1 MASIGNIPIPP
12 GFRYRHVLMK
22 GKPLH
27 RKTDAFLT
35 RHPHMDIGKRAK
47 IFAPFDALRGF
58 DEALDIRTVPYE
70 TRRELTEDE
79 VAEIDLCLRA
89 LHRMICGTKKD
100 GGHLPS
106 VSVTYFV
113 PCSGGD
119 SDTRAYRGQYHTLTG
134 VCRSV
139 DAEITRTVRV
149 DETQI
154 PFGSILRIRIQEPSA
169 PLHDGTETSPHR
181 FS

>member
-58 DEALDIRTVPYE
+58 NFAILMKNELYE
-70 TRRELTEDE
+70 DQL
-79 VAEIDLCLRA
+79 VL
-89 LHRMICGTKKD
+89 
-100 GGHLPS
+100 
-106 VSVTYFV
+106 
-113 PCSGGD
+113 
-119 SDTRAYRGQYHTLTG
+119 
-134 VCRSV
+134 
-139 DAEITRTVRV
+139 
-149 DETQI
+149 
-154 PFGSILRIRIQEPSA
+154 
-169 PLHDGTETSPHR
+169 SP
-181 FS
+181 